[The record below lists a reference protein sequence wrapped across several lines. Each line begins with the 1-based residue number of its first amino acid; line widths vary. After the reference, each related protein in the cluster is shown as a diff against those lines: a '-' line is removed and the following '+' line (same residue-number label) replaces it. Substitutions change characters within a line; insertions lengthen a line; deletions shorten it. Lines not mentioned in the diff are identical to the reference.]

1 MARGRLWQAA
11 YWTESLRRV
20 VITLACLRQGTPTA
34 HAKGAHLLPAG
45 EQSAREGTLVRE
57 LTARELL
64 RAARE
69 CTELFLAE
77 LALVPGGGPELARRL
92 REALLGDPPTGAPAG

>member
-11 YWTESLRRV
+11 YWTDSLRQV
-20 VITLACLRQGTPTA
+20 VITLACLRLDLPAA

-45 EQSAREGTLVRE
+45 EQSALESTLVRE
-57 LTARELL
+57 LSAEELL

-69 CTELFLAE
+69 GTELFLAE
-77 LALVPGGGPELARRL
+77 LERVPGDDPRLARRL
-92 REALLGDPPTGAPAG
+92 REALLGEPPAGAPEG